1 MEMKR
6 YIILL
11 LLLFVFLFSA
21 VPILAQNETKQ
32 VYFFYSKTCPHC
44 HKEMLFLQEFEKEH
58 PEISIV
64 YTVVWDGN
72 KENDELFK
80 QMAGQYGVSASSVPK
95 TFIED
100 KIFFGFTEINGELE
114 YREGKGYL
122 GYQNQIENALLGYA
136 GETPEEPA
144 KPAVFKT
151 AFFVI
156 FLPILIFL
164 IIATVLR
171 KKYPLRKRYWLV
183 MFIIL
188 LVVTLFIFTKTIP
201 VEQVAKAIEH
211 LPFPVFTFII
221 AILDGFN
228 PCAMFVL
235 TFLLAL
241 LAYTGSRKKMTII
254 GLVFILTSGLMYF
267 LYMLFMLGILN
278 TPIFESNK
286 FILRMVV
293 GFIALIAGAINIKD
307 FFWFKK
313 GVSLTIPEK
322 QKLGIIAR
330 MRRIVNEIKEAETK
344 KAVFIAIIA
353 TIILAAFVNIIELAC
368 TLMLPL
374 VYTSVLVQNFSG
386 FIIQVSYIAFY
397 CLIYIIPLLVI
408 FISFVYS
415 LKVQKLTEKQG
426 RIMKLIGG
434 LLILGLGLII
444 LLRPELLMFG

>member
-1 MEMKR
+1 MKK
-6 YIILL
+6 YVILL
-11 LLLFVFLFSA
+11 LLLFVLLFSA
-21 VPILAQNETKQ
+21 IPIIAQNETKQ
-32 VYFFYSKTCPHC
+32 VYFFYSSTCPHC

-58 PEISIV
+58 PDVTVI
-64 YTVVWDGN
+64 YTVVWDGFE
-72 KENDELFK
+72 ENDELFR
-80 QMAGQYGVSASSVPK
+80 QMAEEYGITASSVPR

-100 KIFFGFTEINGELE
+100 KAFFGFTEINGELE

-136 GETPEEPA
+136 GETPEDPV

-151 AFFVI
+151 AFFII

-164 IIATVLR
+164 IIATILR
-171 KKYPLRKRYWLV
+171 KKYPLKKRYWLV

-201 VEQVAKAIEH
+201 VEQVAKSIEH

-254 GLVFILTSGLMYF
+254 GLVFILTSGFMYF

-286 FILRMVV
+286 FILRLIV
-293 GFIALIAGAINIKD
+293 GIIALTAAAINIKD

-313 GVSLTIPEK
+313 GVSLTISEK

-330 MRRIVNEIKEAETK
+330 MRKIVNEIKEAETK

-353 TIILAAFVNIIELAC
+353 TIILAAIVNIIELAC

-374 VYTSVLVQNFSG
+374 IYTSILVQSFDS

-397 CLIYIIPLLVI
+397 NIIYIIPLLTI

-434 LLILGLGLII
+434 LLMLLLGLIM
-444 LLRPELLMFG
+444 LLKPELLMFG